1 MRKLLLFAGLPGV
14 GKSTI
19 SRQVGEKLGAH
30 IVDIDDFKK
39 TNVDPTL
46 VSRQIDPPEIRW
58 GYYQKALN
66 FVFQLFFEQ
75 GVPAVILDEVFHLNS
90 LRNQLE
96 GLCRENEVQAL
107 WIEIQCPS
115 SVVEKRL
122 RATKRE
128 GHILSTEEALKMH
141 HQFREIFETFSNG
154 HQNHIIV
161 NNESDP
167 CISSL
172 VEEICERG

>member
-1 MRKLLLFAGLPGV
+1 M
-14 GKSTI
+14 
-19 SRQVGEKLGAH
+19 
-30 IVDIDDFKK
+30 
-39 TNVDPTL
+39 
-46 VSRQIDPPEIRW
+46 
-58 GYYQKALN
+58 
-66 FVFQLFFEQ
+66 
-75 GVPAVILDEVFHLNS
+75 ILDEVFHLNS